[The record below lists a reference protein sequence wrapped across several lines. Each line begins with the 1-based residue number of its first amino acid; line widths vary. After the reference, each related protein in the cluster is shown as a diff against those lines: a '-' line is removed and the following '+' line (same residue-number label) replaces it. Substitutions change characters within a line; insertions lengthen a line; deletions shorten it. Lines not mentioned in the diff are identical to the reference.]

1 MIVIA
6 LIQQETMI
14 DTVTVYSAIR
24 SKGKDYHYKK
34 QQLNC
39 NSFWY
44 ENNNIQF
51 VDLKLNVIFS
61 MCRPRNILSWY
72 LHTQF

>member
-24 SKGKDYHYKK
+24 SKGKD
-34 QQLNC
+34 
-39 NSFWY
+39 SF
-44 ENNNIQF
+44 
-51 VDLKLNVIFS
+51 
-61 MCRPRNILSWY
+61 
-72 LHTQF
+72 